1 MKTGSREP
9 VEEPNTERE
18 SVQREIRTCSTC
30 GLKYSPTS
38 YSEFC
43 PVCILR
49 AAATGGSALTGGLGP
64 ASSGHNC
71 AETEPLST
79 VPRFENY
86 EVMLDED
93 GKPIEL
99 GRGAMGITYKAF
111 DVDLRCPVT
120 LKVISERYVDDESAK
135 RRFLREAR
143 AAARLRHSNVA
154 SVLRLGRSRGDYF
167 YAMEFI
173 EGETLESLI
182 RRSGRIE
189 ANLALEITTQVAA
202 GLAAVHKQKLVH
214 RDIKPSNIMVS
225 LEEGGAVTAKIIDL
239 GLAKAVNEPS
249 SQTSISLPGRF
260 VGTPE
265 FASPEQFSGIQVDIR
280 SDLYSLGLVLWE
292 MLTGRVAFSGSPAEV
307 MYQHQH
313 TTLPLE
319 QLRGVPQPVVTL
331 LEVLL
336 EKDPARRFHSPA
348 QLLKAMPTITG
359 AVDGGRTITQENL
372 QRAVPQPEV
381 RPQAVMTGS
390 VGAIAS
396 GHLAVFR
403 PEAGA
408 LLKNRYRLIEDVN
421 PANPGHTF
429 HAEDIVTRM
438 RVAVRVF
445 AAEPFLH
452 GQIDKEADR
461 VKGASHPNF
470 IHVFATELEGSF
482 SFVVL
487 EWLEGFPLIDLFRA
501 RRAVTLHEMLMLLR
515 QMAPAVDAAREAS
528 LRLEMSLRDIFVHFP
543 ESIAEPASTV
553 VLHCPLDEWP
563 AFVVKMNI
571 LGNLKELER
580 STKLAKEESI
590 VSYAKPQRDV
600 VQLGILVYELLGGKQ
615 GGFAPL
621 SNLSEKGNEILR
633 DCVTL
638 GHSFFSASEFCDK
651 LSGTTTVK
659 CESIAPVPK
668 APESERLTP
677 ARLQSS
683 PEVLSKAAP
692 VRNAPQSRPLPSLGH
707 NPFLFAA
714 ALGAIVLTAGLVW
727 LLGPKSRNPT
737 PPALRGTISPNPMAA
752 FVSHSPPEPG
762 KPWSNSLGMRFV
774 PLGEIHFGAWQ
785 TRVRDFEA
793 FVRATGYD
801 AVGGMSSAITR
812 NGFKLTKMSWMAPG
826 FQQTPEYPVVGVSW
840 EDANM
845 FCAWLTKKER
855 SVGTLAGFQSYRLP
869 TDREWSRAVGL
880 EHEQGAT
887 PEDRSGKIKSIYPW
901 GTGFPPP
908 NNLANYAGSESR
920 EGAPETWTVIAGFY
934 DAFPRTAPVSAFNAN
949 ANGLHCLGGNV
960 WEWCIDKFEDTMN
973 WRVLRGGSWATS
985 RPEELLSSYRR
996 GHEPLFRCDDV
1007 GFRCVIATDGAQK

>member
-1 MKTGSREP
+1 
-9 VEEPNTERE
+9 
-18 SVQREIRTCSTC
+18 
-30 GLKYSPTS
+30 
-38 YSEFC
+38 
-43 PVCILR
+43 
-49 AAATGGSALTGGLGP
+49 
-64 ASSGHNC
+64 
-71 AETEPLST
+71 
-79 VPRFENY
+79 
-86 EVMLDED
+86 MLDED

-135 RRFLREAR
+135 LRFLREAR
-143 AAARLRHSNVA
+143 AAARLRDSNVA

-265 FASPEQFSGIQVDIR
+265 FASPEQFAGIQVDIR

-292 MLTGRVAFSGSPAEV
+292 MVTGRVVFRGSPAEV
-307 MYQHQH
+307 MYQHQQA
-313 TTLPLE
+313 TLPLE

-348 QLLKAMPTITG
+348 ELLKAMPTITG
-359 AVDGGRTITQENL
+359 AIDAGRTITHGNL
-372 QRAVPQPEV
+372 RRAVPQPEV
-381 RPQAVMTGS
+381 RPQAVMTGRI
-390 VGAIAS
+390 GAIAS
-396 GHLAVFR
+396 GQLAVLR
-403 PEAGA
+403 PKAGA

-429 HAEDIVTRM
+429 HA
-438 RVAVRVF
+438 
-445 AAEPFLH
+445 
-452 GQIDKEADR
+452 Q
-461 VKGASHPNF
+461 
-470 IHVFATELEGSF
+470 
-482 SFVVL
+482 
-487 EWLEGFPLIDLFRA
+487 
-501 RRAVTLHEMLMLLR
+501 EM
-515 QMAPAVDAAREAS
+515 
-528 LRLEMSLRDIFVHFP
+528 
-543 ESIAEPASTV
+543 
-553 VLHCPLDEWP
+553 
-563 AFVVKMNI
+563 
-571 LGNLKELER
+571 
-580 STKLAKEESI
+580 
-590 VSYAKPQRDV
+590 
-600 VQLGILVYELLGGKQ
+600 
-615 GGFAPL
+615 
-621 SNLSEKGNEILR
+621 
-633 DCVTL
+633 
-638 GHSFFSASEFCDK
+638 
-651 LSGTTTVK
+651 
-659 CESIAPVPK
+659 
-668 APESERLTP
+668 
-677 ARLQSS
+677 
-683 PEVLSKAAP
+683 LSKAAP
-692 VRNAPQSRPLPSLGH
+692 VRNAPKSRWLPSLGH

-737 PPALRGTISPNPMAA
+737 PSALRGTISPNPMAA
-752 FVSHSPPEPG
+752 FVSHSPPEDG
-762 KPWSNSLGMRFV
+762 ETWSNSLGMRFV
-774 PLGEIHFGAWQ
+774 PLGEIHVAAWQ

-801 AVGGMSSAITR
+801 SVGGMSSAITR

-826 FQQTPEYPVVGVSW
+826 FRQTSEHPVVGVSW

-855 SVGTLAGFQSYRLP
+855 SEGTLAGFQSYRLP

-887 PEDRSGKIKSIYPW
+887 PEDRSGKIKGIYPW

-908 NNLANYAGSESR
+908 NNVANYAGSESR
-920 EGAPETWTVIAGFY
+920 EGAPETWTVITGYY
-934 DAFPRTAPVSAFNAN
+934 DAFPRTSPVSAFNAN

-1007 GFRCVIATDGAQK
+1007 GFRCVIATDGGQK